1 MVQDKSTFVLRGAR
15 VIDPTQSID
24 RIEDVIVA
32 DGKVSAI
39 GGPVPADAK
48 VLDLISRK
56 YMDLSNDKDIN
67 YLKFCHDAD
76 DVKEMTEALA
86 KEPPKEFHYHS

>member
-1 MVQDKSTFVLRGAR
+1 VLA
-15 VIDPTQSID
+15 QL
-24 RIEDVIVA
+24 RI
-32 DGKVSAI
+32 VSNAQ
-39 GGPVPADAK
+39 

-67 YLKFCHDAD
+67 YLKFCQDAD

-86 KEPPKEFHYHS
+86 KENPKEFHYTS